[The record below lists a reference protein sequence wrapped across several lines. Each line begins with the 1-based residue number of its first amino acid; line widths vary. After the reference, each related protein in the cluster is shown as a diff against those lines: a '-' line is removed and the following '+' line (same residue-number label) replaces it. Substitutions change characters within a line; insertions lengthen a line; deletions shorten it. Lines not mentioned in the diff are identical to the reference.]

1 MGVAALVSKRAKSGS
16 KMSTQF
22 SEELIESIK
31 GRLLSGAGKGLQINM
46 PKGQYEVLK
55 RTRWAKLLE
64 GAKQARSGDTYRKV
78 STRDRPPIALPSE
91 DAGEALGT
99 PPAGGGNEDAI
110 DFSASSNKT
119 RDSRDETKDSS
130 DKSKDLSEESQGITS
145 ESSKDESETS
155 GEFYSS
161 DESETSGEFDESADG
176 HNKSLGKRK
185 PETRLETQR
194 QSKRICKGNKVRL
207 SASE

>member
-1 MGVAALVSKRAKSGS
+1 
-16 KMSTQF
+16 MSTQF
-22 SEELIESIK
+22 SKELIESIK
-31 GRLLSGAGKGLQINM
+31 GRLLSGAGKRLQIDM

-55 RTRWAKLLE
+55 RKHVAKLLE
-64 GAKQARSGDTYRKV
+64 GAKQARSGDTSGQRGNDRKV
-78 STRDRPPIALPSE
+78 ITRDRPPIALPSE

-99 PPAGGGNEDAI
+99 PPAGGGDDDAI
-110 DFSASSNKT
+110 DFSPSSNET